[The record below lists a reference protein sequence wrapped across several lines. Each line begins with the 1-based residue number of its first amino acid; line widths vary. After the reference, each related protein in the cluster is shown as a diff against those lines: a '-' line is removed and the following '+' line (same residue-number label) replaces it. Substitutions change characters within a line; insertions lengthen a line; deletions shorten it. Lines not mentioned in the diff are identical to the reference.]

1 MMGSAMV
8 ATVVA
13 ALLAGGLW
21 VIVRRAVGA
30 SAQRP
35 PGDGDGVAST
45 AGRED
50 VALVYRSEAR
60 ASQAALVLGVGVSVL
75 MWAWGAWWAQGYGLP
90 ISLAGS
96 VGAVVGLVAYAV
108 YPRILWTS
116 DPSAGAVADLTPR
129 RPLSFA
135 RQWVFVLP
143 AVAAVVLALGL
154 LLTGLYS
161 AADEN
166 GLHRVFQRRSL
177 VGWGV
182 ENGQVIDIQYNLS
195 STGPFPGWYYGVP
208 VMICTVLMIL
218 AVYWSLSRTAA
229 APRPPSAELFRAD
242 TALREMRT
250 TFIMSASSSA
260 LAFQIAGLSAIT
272 GSALRSAH
280 YDAIPTV
287 DLSAPPAGMT
297 PVEPGHTLALTL
309 LLSALPLAVVAA
321 ALLARAI
328 ATSAAMRSVAQN
340 SRRPLQE
347 PAP

>member
-8 ATVVA
+8 AIVVA
-13 ALLAGGLW
+13 ALLACGLW
-21 VIVRRAVGA
+21 VIMRRVVGA
-30 SAQRP
+30 NPQRLT
-35 PGDGDGVAST
+35 GDGMMST

-60 ASQAALVLGVGVSVL
+60 ASQTALLLGVGAAVL
-75 MWAWGAWWAQGYGLP
+75 MWAWGTWWGQGYGLP

-96 VGAVVGLVAYAV
+96 VGAVVGLVAHAA
-108 YPRILWTS
+108 YPRKLWAS

-129 RPLSFA
+129 RPMSFA

-143 AVAAVVLALGL
+143 AVAASILALGL

-161 AADEN
+161 ATDEN

-182 ENGQVIDIQYNLS
+182 ENGQVIDVQYNLS

-208 VMICTVLMIL
+208 IMICSVLMVL

-260 LAFQIAGLSAIT
+260 LAFQIAGLSAVT
-272 GSALRSAH
+272 GNVLRSAH

-287 DLSAPPAGMT
+287 DLLAPPAGMT

-309 LLSALPLAVVAA
+309 LLSALPLAVIAA
-321 ALLARAI
+321 TLLAKAI
-328 ATSAAMRSVAQN
+328 AASADMRSFAR
-340 SRRPLQE
+340 SSLHPLQE